1 MEGKIYIPK
10 KLTVPISANK
20 IITNI
25 VNNKNIQKTA
35 TALTTGAALMPV
47 VILEGSVLTGRT
59 YQAYKRGGA
68 LEAKE
73 RATEESI
80 SSIGWLWGIPAL
92 NKGTDFL
99 INKVFKVKN
108 FQFDMGKDNIRYPMQ
123 DAIGHL
129 PQKQKNKLMGLKL
142 GKILASS
149 FATVYFMGMVL
160 PKIVQNQTQKR
171 IDKAKQNPQ
180 TLPAQ
185 NRLPKMDSQM
195 FKAHRPQ
202 SMEEFLNETK
212 QNNSRNVSFKGFD
225 SIANTILYNMENN
238 HIVNLL
244 TVDAGLFA
252 GRVYNAPNKY
262 EKIERIFRDLSSSFF
277 YVGSTPLI
285 VALLNKIDPLQG
297 KNSKLDPTTVDS
309 LTNLIKNPVNKKVLD
324 WRNMDEIPL
333 EEFQKGLFGSYLT
346 DEQLVKQAAKLEENG
361 IITLKHLSQFID
373 DNITDK
379 TTAQTIKE
387 NAEKLAKLQPQKANE
402 SILTPSQIKSVFK
415 NGLLNDGDTINNLI
429 NTATGGRALNHS
441 KFISQKKID
450 ATRKQIFD
458 YCESIIEQAKKEN
471 LKNITPDFLQKMKN
485 RNFITKV
492 GFWGIG
498 MVISAAFLSTIIP
511 KTQYFITEKLTGK
524 KGFVRL
530 IDEPKNKDKES
541 NQKLSTNA

>member
-1 MEGKIYIPK
+1 M
-10 KLTVPISANK
+10 PISANK

-171 IDKAKQNPQ
+171 IDKAKQNPP
-180 TLPAQ
+180 TLTSQ
-185 NRLPKMDSQM
+185 NRLPKKDSQM

-346 DEQLVKQAAKLEENG
+346 DEQLVKQAEKLEENG

>member
-1 MEGKIYIPK
+1 MEVKYTK

-25 VNNKNIQKTA
+25 VNNKNIRKTA

-73 RATEESI
+73 RATEESV

-129 PQKQKNKLMGLKL
+129 PQNQKNKLMGLKL

-185 NRLPKMDSQM
+185 NRLPKTDSQM

-212 QNNSRNVSFKGFD
+212 QNSSQNVSFKGFD

-285 VALLNKIDPLQG
+285 VALLNKIDPLKG

-333 EEFQKGLFGSYLT
+333 EEFQRGLFGTYLA
-346 DEQLVKQAAKLEENG
+346 DEQLVKQAANLEQNG
-361 IITLKHLSQFID
+361 IIPLKQLSQFID

-379 TTAQTIKE
+379 TTAKALKE
-387 NAEKLAKLQPQKANE
+387 NAEKLAKLQPQKAKE

-415 NGLLNDGDTINNLI
+415 NGLLNDGDTINSLI
-429 NTATGGRALNHS
+429 NTATGGRALNHT
-441 KFISQKKID
+441 KFISQKKVD

-485 RNFITKV
+485 RNFLTKV

-530 IDEPKNKDKES
+530 IEEPDNDKS

>member
-73 RATEESI
+73 RATEEAI

-180 TLPAQ
+180 TLTSQ
-185 NRLPKMDSQM
+185 NRLPKKDSQM

-402 SILTPSQIKSVFK
+402 SILTPSQIKSVLK

>member
-1 MEGKIYIPK
+1 MEVKYTK

-25 VNNKNIQKTA
+25 VNNKNIRKTA

-73 RATEESI
+73 RATEESV

-129 PQKQKNKLMGLKL
+129 PQNQKNKLMGLKL

-185 NRLPKMDSQM
+185 NRLPKTDSQM

-212 QNNSRNVSFKGFD
+212 QNNSQNVSFKGFD

>member
-1 MEGKIYIPK
+1 MEVKYTK

-25 VNNKNIQKTA
+25 VNNKNIRKTA

-73 RATEESI
+73 RATEESV

-129 PQKQKNKLMGLKL
+129 PQNQKNKLMGLKL

-185 NRLPKMDSQM
+185 NRLPKTDSQM

-212 QNNSRNVSFKGFD
+212 QNSNSNVSFKGFD

-333 EEFQKGLFGSYLT
+333 EEFQRGLFGTYLA
-346 DEQLVKQAAKLEENG
+346 DEQLVKQAANLEQNG
-361 IITLKHLSQFID
+361 IIPLKQLSQFID

-379 TTAQTIKE
+379 TTAKALKE
-387 NAEKLAKLQPQKANE
+387 NAEKLAKLQPQKAKE

-415 NGLLNDGDTINNLI
+415 NGLLNDGDTINSLI
-429 NTATGGRALNHS
+429 NTATGGRALNHT
-441 KFISQKKID
+441 KFISQKKVD

-485 RNFITKV
+485 RNFLTKV

-530 IDEPKNKDKES
+530 IEEPDNDKS

>member
-1 MEGKIYIPK
+1 M
-10 KLTVPISANK
+10 PISANK

-25 VNNKNIQKTA
+25 VNNKNIRKTA

-73 RATEESI
+73 RATEESV

-129 PQKQKNKLMGLKL
+129 PQNQKNKLMGLKL

-185 NRLPKMDSQM
+185 NRLPKTDSQM

-212 QNNSRNVSFKGFD
+212 QNSNSNVSFKGFD

-285 VALLNKIDPLQG
+285 VALLNKIDPLKG

-309 LTNLIKNPVNKKVLD
+309 LTNL
-324 WRNMDEIPL
+324 
-333 EEFQKGLFGSYLT
+333 
-346 DEQLVKQAAKLEENG
+346 
-361 IITLKHLSQFID
+361 
-373 DNITDK
+373 
-379 TTAQTIKE
+379 
-387 NAEKLAKLQPQKANE
+387 
-402 SILTPSQIKSVFK
+402 
-415 NGLLNDGDTINNLI
+415 
-429 NTATGGRALNHS
+429 
-441 KFISQKKID
+441 
-450 ATRKQIFD
+450 
-458 YCESIIEQAKKEN
+458 
-471 LKNITPDFLQKMKN
+471 
-485 RNFITKV
+485 
-492 GFWGIG
+492 
-498 MVISAAFLSTIIP
+498 
-511 KTQYFITEKLTGK
+511 
-524 KGFVRL
+524 
-530 IDEPKNKDKES
+530 
-541 NQKLSTNA
+541 

>member
-1 MEGKIYIPK
+1 MEVKYTK

-25 VNNKNIQKTA
+25 VNNKNIRKTA

-73 RATEESI
+73 RATEESV

-129 PQKQKNKLMGLKL
+129 PQNQKNKLMGLKL

-185 NRLPKMDSQM
+185 NRLPKTDSQM

-212 QNNSRNVSFKGFD
+212 QNSNSNVSFKGFD

-285 VALLNKIDPLQG
+285 VALLNKIDPLKG

-333 EEFQKGLFGSYLT
+333 EEFQRGLFGTYLA
-346 DEQLVKQAAKLEENG
+346 DEQLVKQAANLEQNG
-361 IITLKHLSQFID
+361 IITLKQLSQFID

-379 TTAQTIKE
+379 TTAKALKE
-387 NAEKLAKLQPQKANE
+387 NAEKLAKLQPQKAKE

-415 NGLLNDGDTINNLI
+415 NGLLNDGDTINSLI
-429 NTATGGRALNHS
+429 NTATGGRALNHT
-441 KFISQKKID
+441 KFISQKKVD

-471 LKNITPDFLQKMKN
+471 IKNITPDFLQKMKN
-485 RNFITKV
+485 RNFLTKV

-530 IDEPKNKDKES
+530 IEEPDNDKS

>member
-1 MEGKIYIPK
+1 MEVKYTK

-25 VNNKNIQKTA
+25 VNNKNIRKTA

-73 RATEESI
+73 RATEESV

-129 PQKQKNKLMGLKL
+129 PQNQKNKLMGLKL

-185 NRLPKMDSQM
+185 NRLPKTDSQM

-212 QNNSRNVSFKGFD
+212 QNSNSNVSFKGFD

-285 VALLNKIDPLQG
+285 VALLNKIDPLKG

-333 EEFQKGLFGSYLT
+333 EEFQRGLFGTYLA
-346 DEQLVKQAAKLEENG
+346 DEQLVKQAANLEQNG
-361 IITLKHLSQFID
+361 IIPLKQLSQFID

-379 TTAQTIKE
+379 TTAKALKE
-387 NAEKLAKLQPQKANE
+387 NAEKLAKLQPQKAKE

-415 NGLLNDGDTINNLI
+415 NGLLNDGDTINSLI
-429 NTATGGRALNHS
+429 NTATGGRALNHT
-441 KFISQKKID
+441 KFISQKKVD

-485 RNFITKV
+485 RNFLTKV

-530 IDEPKNKDKES
+530 IEEPDNDKS

>member
-1 MEGKIYIPK
+1 MEVKYTK

-25 VNNKNIQKTA
+25 VNNKNIRKTA

-73 RATEESI
+73 RATEESV

-129 PQKQKNKLMGLKL
+129 PQNQKNKLMGLKL

-212 QNNSRNVSFKGFD
+212 QNSNSNVSFKGFD

-285 VALLNKIDPLQG
+285 VALLNKIDPLKG

-333 EEFQKGLFGSYLT
+333 EEFQRGLFGTYLA
-346 DEQLVKQAAKLEENG
+346 DEQLVKQAANLEQNG
-361 IITLKHLSQFID
+361 IITLKQLSQFID

-379 TTAQTIKE
+379 TTAKALKE
-387 NAEKLAKLQPQKANE
+387 NAEKLAKLQPQKAKE

-415 NGLLNDGDTINNLI
+415 NGLLNDGDTINSLI
-429 NTATGGRALNHS
+429 NTATGGRALNHT
-441 KFISQKKID
+441 KFISQKKVD

-471 LKNITPDFLQKMKN
+471 IKNITPDFLQKMKN
-485 RNFITKV
+485 RNFLTKV

-530 IDEPKNKDKES
+530 IEEPDNDKS

>member
-180 TLPAQ
+180 TLTSQ
-185 NRLPKMDSQM
+185 NRLPKKDSQM

>member
-1 MEGKIYIPK
+1 MEVKYTK

-25 VNNKNIQKTA
+25 VNNKNIRKTA

-73 RATEESI
+73 RATEESV

-129 PQKQKNKLMGLKL
+129 PQNQKNKLMGLKL

-212 QNNSRNVSFKGFD
+212 QNSNSNVSFKGFD

-285 VALLNKIDPLQG
+285 VALLNKIDPLKG

-333 EEFQKGLFGSYLT
+333 EEFQRGLFGTYLA
-346 DEQLVKQAAKLEENG
+346 DEQLVKQAANLEQNG
-361 IITLKHLSQFID
+361 IIPLKQLSQFID

-379 TTAQTIKE
+379 TTAKALKE
-387 NAEKLAKLQPQKANE
+387 NAEKLAKLQPQKAKE

-415 NGLLNDGDTINNLI
+415 NGLLNDGDTINSLI
-429 NTATGGRALNHS
+429 NTATGGRALNHT
-441 KFISQKKID
+441 KFISQKKVD

-485 RNFITKV
+485 RNFLTKV

-530 IDEPKNKDKES
+530 IEEPDNDKS

>member
-1 MEGKIYIPK
+1 MEVKYTK

-25 VNNKNIQKTA
+25 VNNKNIRKTA

-73 RATEESI
+73 RATEESV

-129 PQKQKNKLMGLKL
+129 PQNQKNKLMGLKL

-212 QNNSRNVSFKGFD
+212 QNSNSNVSFKGFD

-285 VALLNKIDPLQG
+285 VALLNKIDPLKG

-333 EEFQKGLFGSYLT
+333 EEFQRGLFGTYLA
-346 DEQLVKQAAKLEENG
+346 DEQLVKQAANLEQNG
-361 IITLKHLSQFID
+361 IISLKQLSQFID

-379 TTAQTIKE
+379 TTAKALKE
-387 NAEKLAKLQPQKANE
+387 NAEKLAKLQPQKAKE

-415 NGLLNDGDTINNLI
+415 NGLLNDGDTINSLI
-429 NTATGGRALNHS
+429 NTATGGRALNHT
-441 KFISQKKID
+441 KFISQKKVD

-485 RNFITKV
+485 RNFLTKV

-530 IDEPKNKDKES
+530 IEEPDNDKS

>member
-171 IDKAKQNPQ
+171 IDKAKQNPP
-180 TLPAQ
+180 TLTSQ
-185 NRLPKMDSQM
+185 NRLPKKDSQM

>member
-1 MEGKIYIPK
+1 MEVKYTK

-25 VNNKNIQKTA
+25 VNNKNIRKTA

-73 RATEESI
+73 RATEESV

-129 PQKQKNKLMGLKL
+129 PQNQKNKLMGLKL

-185 NRLPKMDSQM
+185 NRLPKTDSQM

-212 QNNSRNVSFKGFD
+212 QNSNSNVSFKGFD

-285 VALLNKIDPLQG
+285 VALLNKIDPLKG

-333 EEFQKGLFGSYLT
+333 EEFQRGLFGTYLA
-346 DEQLVKQAAKLEENG
+346 DEQLVKQAANLEQNG
-361 IITLKHLSQFID
+361 IIPLKQLSQFID

-379 TTAQTIKE
+379 TTAKALKE
-387 NAEKLAKLQPQKANE
+387 NAEKLAKLQPQKAKE

-415 NGLLNDGDTINNLI
+415 NGLLNDGDTINSLI
-429 NTATGGRALNHS
+429 NTATGGRALNHT
-441 KFISQKKID
+441 KFISQKKVD

-485 RNFITKV
+485 RNFLTKI

-530 IDEPKNKDKES
+530 IEEPDNDKS

>member
-1 MEGKIYIPK
+1 MEVKYTK

-25 VNNKNIQKTA
+25 VNNKNIRKTA

-73 RATEESI
+73 RATEESV

-129 PQKQKNKLMGLKL
+129 PQNQKNKLMGLKL

-185 NRLPKMDSQM
+185 NRLPKTDSQM

-212 QNNSRNVSFKGFD
+212 QNSNSNVSFKGFD

-285 VALLNKIDPLQG
+285 VALLNKIDPLKG

-333 EEFQKGLFGSYLT
+333 EEFQRGLFGTYLA
-346 DEQLVKQAAKLEENG
+346 DEQLVKQAANLEQNG
-361 IITLKHLSQFID
+361 IITLKQLSQFID

-379 TTAQTIKE
+379 TTAKALKE
-387 NAEKLAKLQPQKANE
+387 NAEKLAKLQPQKAKE

-415 NGLLNDGDTINNLI
+415 NGLLNDGDTINSLI
-429 NTATGGRALNHS
+429 NTATGGRALNHT
-441 KFISQKKID
+441 KFISQKKVD

-530 IDEPKNKDKES
+530 IEEPDNDKS

>member
-1 MEGKIYIPK
+1 
-10 KLTVPISANK
+10 
-20 IITNI
+20 
-25 VNNKNIQKTA
+25 
-35 TALTTGAALMPV
+35 
-47 VILEGSVLTGRT
+47 
-59 YQAYKRGGA
+59 
-68 LEAKE
+68 
-73 RATEESI
+73 
-80 SSIGWLWGIPAL
+80 
-92 NKGTDFL
+92 
-99 INKVFKVKN
+99 
-108 FQFDMGKDNIRYPMQ
+108 
-123 DAIGHL
+123 
-129 PQKQKNKLMGLKL
+129 
-142 GKILASS
+142 
-149 FATVYFMGMVL
+149 
-160 PKIVQNQTQKR
+160 
-171 IDKAKQNPQ
+171 
-180 TLPAQ
+180 
-185 NRLPKMDSQM
+185 
-195 FKAHRPQ
+195 
-202 SMEEFLNETK
+202 
-212 QNNSRNVSFKGFD
+212 
-225 SIANTILYNMENN
+225 MENN

>member
-1 MEGKIYIPK
+1 MEVKYTK

-25 VNNKNIQKTA
+25 VNNKNIRKTA

-73 RATEESI
+73 RATEESV

-129 PQKQKNKLMGLKL
+129 PQNQKNKLMGLKL

-185 NRLPKMDSQM
+185 NRLPKTDSQM

-212 QNNSRNVSFKGFD
+212 QNSNSNVSFKGFD

-285 VALLNKIDPLQG
+285 VALLNKIDPLKG

-333 EEFQKGLFGSYLT
+333 EEFQRGLFGTYLA
-346 DEQLVKQAAKLEENG
+346 DEQLVKQAANLEQNG
-361 IITLKHLSQFID
+361 IITLKQLSQFID

-379 TTAQTIKE
+379 TTAKALKE
-387 NAEKLAKLQPQKANE
+387 NAEKLAKLQPQKAKE

-415 NGLLNDGDTINNLI
+415 NGLLNDGDTINSLI
-429 NTATGGRALNHS
+429 NTATGGRALNHT
-441 KFISQKKID
+441 KFISQKKVD

-471 LKNITPDFLQKMKN
+471 IKNITPDFLQKMKN
-485 RNFITKV
+485 RNFLTKV

-511 KTQYFITEKLTGK
+511 KTQYFITEKLTGQ

-530 IDEPKNKDKES
+530 IEEPDNDKS

>member
-1 MEGKIYIPK
+1 MEVKYTK

-25 VNNKNIQKTA
+25 VNNKNIRKTA

-73 RATEESI
+73 RATEESV

-129 PQKQKNKLMGLKL
+129 PQNQKNKLMGLKL

-185 NRLPKMDSQM
+185 NRLPKTDSQM

-212 QNNSRNVSFKGFD
+212 QNSNSNVSFKGFD

-285 VALLNKIDPLQG
+285 VALLNKIDPLKG

-333 EEFQKGLFGSYLT
+333 EEFQRGLFGTYLA
-346 DEQLVKQAAKLEENG
+346 DEQLVKQAANLEQNG
-361 IITLKHLSQFID
+361 IITLKQLSQFID

-379 TTAQTIKE
+379 TTAKALKE
-387 NAEKLAKLQPQKANE
+387 NAEKLAKLQPQKAKE

-415 NGLLNDGDTINNLI
+415 NGLLNDGDTINSLI
-429 NTATGGRALNHS
+429 NTATGGRALNHT
-441 KFISQKKID
+441 KFISQKKVD

-485 RNFITKV
+485 RNFLTKV

-530 IDEPKNKDKES
+530 IEEPDNDKS

>member
-1 MEGKIYIPK
+1 MEVKYTK

-25 VNNKNIQKTA
+25 VNNKNIRKTA

-73 RATEESI
+73 RATEESV

-129 PQKQKNKLMGLKL
+129 PQNQKNKLMGLKL

-212 QNNSRNVSFKGFD
+212 QNSNSNVSFKGFD

-285 VALLNKIDPLQG
+285 VALLNKIDPLKG

-333 EEFQKGLFGSYLT
+333 EEFQRGLFGTYLA
-346 DEQLVKQAAKLEENG
+346 DEQLVKQAANLEQNG
-361 IITLKHLSQFID
+361 IITLKQLSQFID

-379 TTAQTIKE
+379 TTAKALKE
-387 NAEKLAKLQPQKANE
+387 NAEKLAKLQPQKAKE

-415 NGLLNDGDTINNLI
+415 NGLLNDGDTINSLI
-429 NTATGGRALNHS
+429 NTATGGRALNHT
-441 KFISQKKID
+441 KFISQKKVD

-485 RNFITKV
+485 RNFLTKV

-530 IDEPKNKDKES
+530 IEEPDNDKS

>member
-1 MEGKIYIPK
+1 MEVKYTK

-25 VNNKNIQKTA
+25 VNNKNIRKTA

-73 RATEESI
+73 RATEESV

-129 PQKQKNKLMGLKL
+129 PQNQKNKLMGLKL

-185 NRLPKMDSQM
+185 NRLPKTDSQM

-212 QNNSRNVSFKGFD
+212 QNSNSNVSFKGFD

-285 VALLNKIDPLQG
+285 VALLNKIDPLKG

-333 EEFQKGLFGSYLT
+333 EEFQRGLFGTYLA
-346 DEQLVKQAAKLEENG
+346 DEQLVKQAANLEQNG
-361 IITLKHLSQFID
+361 IITLKQLSQFID

-379 TTAQTIKE
+379 TTAKALKE
-387 NAEKLAKLQPQKANE
+387 NAEKLAKLQPQKAKE
-402 SILTPSQIKSVFK
+402 SILSPSQIKSVFK
-415 NGLLNDGDTINNLI
+415 NGLLNDGDTINSLI
-429 NTATGGRALNHS
+429 NTATGGRALNHT
-441 KFISQKKID
+441 KFISQKKVD

-485 RNFITKV
+485 RNFLTKV

-530 IDEPKNKDKES
+530 IEEPDNDKS

>member
-1 MEGKIYIPK
+1 MEVKYTK

-25 VNNKNIQKTA
+25 VNNKNIRKTA

-73 RATEESI
+73 RATEESV

-129 PQKQKNKLMGLKL
+129 PQNQKNKLMGLKL

-185 NRLPKMDSQM
+185 NRLPKTDSQM

-212 QNNSRNVSFKGFD
+212 QNSNSNVSFKGFD

-285 VALLNKIDPLQG
+285 VALLNKIDPLKG

-324 WRNMDEIPL
+324 WKNMDEIPL
-333 EEFQKGLFGSYLT
+333 EEFQRGLFGTYLA
-346 DEQLVKQAAKLEENG
+346 DEQLVKQAANLEQNG
-361 IITLKHLSQFID
+361 IITLKQLSQFID

-379 TTAQTIKE
+379 TTAKALKE
-387 NAEKLAKLQPQKANE
+387 NAEKLAKLQPQKAKE

-415 NGLLNDGDTINNLI
+415 NGLLNDGDTINSLI
-429 NTATGGRALNHS
+429 NTATGGRALNHT
-441 KFISQKKID
+441 KFISQKKVD

-485 RNFITKV
+485 RNFLTKV

-530 IDEPKNKDKES
+530 IEEPDNDKS

>member
-1 MEGKIYIPK
+1 MEVKYTK

-25 VNNKNIQKTA
+25 VNNKNIRKTA

-73 RATEESI
+73 RATEESV

-185 NRLPKMDSQM
+185 NRLPKTDSQM

>member
-1 MEGKIYIPK
+1 M
-10 KLTVPISANK
+10 PISANK

-123 DAIGHL
+123 DSIGHL

-180 TLPAQ
+180 TLTSQ
-185 NRLPKMDSQM
+185 NRLPKKDSQM

-212 QNNSRNVSFKGFD
+212 QNNSQNVSFKGFD

>member
-1 MEGKIYIPK
+1 MEVKYTK

-25 VNNKNIQKTA
+25 VNNKNIRKTA

-73 RATEESI
+73 RATEESV

-212 QNNSRNVSFKGFD
+212 QNSNSNVSFKGFD

-285 VALLNKIDPLQG
+285 VALLNKIDPLKG

-333 EEFQKGLFGSYLT
+333 EEFQRGLFGTYLA
-346 DEQLVKQAAKLEENG
+346 DEQLVKQAANLEQNG
-361 IITLKHLSQFID
+361 IISLKQLSQFID

-379 TTAQTIKE
+379 TTAKALKE
-387 NAEKLAKLQPQKANE
+387 NAEKLAKLQPQKAKE

-415 NGLLNDGDTINNLI
+415 NGLLNDGDTINSLI
-429 NTATGGRALNHS
+429 NTATGGRALNHT
-441 KFISQKKID
+441 KFISQKKVD

-485 RNFITKV
+485 RNFLTKV

-530 IDEPKNKDKES
+530 IEEPDNDKS

>member
-1 MEGKIYIPK
+1 MEVKYTK

-25 VNNKNIQKTA
+25 VNNKNIRKTA

-73 RATEESI
+73 RATEESV

-129 PQKQKNKLMGLKL
+129 PQNQKNKLMGLKL

-185 NRLPKMDSQM
+185 NRLPKTDSQM

-212 QNNSRNVSFKGFD
+212 QNSNSNVSFKGFD

-285 VALLNKIDPLQG
+285 VALLNKIDPLKG

-333 EEFQKGLFGSYLT
+333 EEFQRGLFGTYLA
-346 DEQLVKQAAKLEENG
+346 DEQLVKQAANLEQNG
-361 IITLKHLSQFID
+361 IITLKQLSQFID

-379 TTAQTIKE
+379 TTAKALKE
-387 NAEKLAKLQPQKANE
+387 NAEKLAKLQPQKAKE

-415 NGLLNDGDTINNLI
+415 NGLLNDGDTINSLI
-429 NTATGGRALNHS
+429 NTATGGRALNHT
-441 KFISQKKID
+441 KFISQKKVD

-485 RNFITKV
+485 RNFLTKI

-530 IDEPKNKDKES
+530 IEEPDNDKS

>member
-180 TLPAQ
+180 TLTSQ
-185 NRLPKMDSQM
+185 NRLPKKDSQM

-212 QNNSRNVSFKGFD
+212 QNNSQNVSFKGFD

-333 EEFQKGLFGSYLT
+333 EEFQKGLLGSYLT

>member
-1 MEGKIYIPK
+1 MEVKYTK

-25 VNNKNIQKTA
+25 VNNKNIRKTA

-73 RATEESI
+73 RATEESV

-129 PQKQKNKLMGLKL
+129 PQNQKNKLMGLKL

-185 NRLPKMDSQM
+185 NRLPKTDSQM

-212 QNNSRNVSFKGFD
+212 QNSNSNVSFKGFD

-285 VALLNKIDPLQG
+285 VALLNKIDPLKG

-333 EEFQKGLFGSYLT
+333 EEFQRGLFGTYLA
-346 DEQLVKQAAKLEENG
+346 DEQLVKQAANLEQNG
-361 IITLKHLSQFID
+361 IITLKQLSQFID

-379 TTAQTIKE
+379 TTAKALKE
-387 NAEKLAKLQPQKANE
+387 NAEKLAKLQPQKAKE

-415 NGLLNDGDTINNLI
+415 NGLLNDGDTINSLI
-429 NTATGGRALNHS
+429 NTATGGRALNHT
-441 KFISQKKID
+441 KFISQKKVD

-471 LKNITPDFLQKMKN
+471 LKNITPNFLQKMKN
-485 RNFITKV
+485 RNFLTKV

-530 IDEPKNKDKES
+530 IEEPDNDKS

>member
-1 MEGKIYIPK
+1 MEVKYTK

-25 VNNKNIQKTA
+25 VNNKNIRKTA

-73 RATEESI
+73 RATEESV

-129 PQKQKNKLMGLKL
+129 PQNQKNKLMGLKL

-212 QNNSRNVSFKGFD
+212 QNSNSNVSFKGFD

-285 VALLNKIDPLQG
+285 VALLNKIDPLKG

-333 EEFQKGLFGSYLT
+333 EEFQRGLFGTYLA
-346 DEQLVKQAAKLEENG
+346 DEQLVKQAANLEQNG
-361 IITLKHLSQFID
+361 IIPLKQLSQFID

-379 TTAQTIKE
+379 TTAKALKE
-387 NAEKLAKLQPQKANE
+387 NAEKLAKLQPQKAKE

-415 NGLLNDGDTINNLI
+415 NGLLNDGDTINSLI
-429 NTATGGRALNHS
+429 NTATGGRALNHT
-441 KFISQKKID
+441 KFISQKKVD

-485 RNFITKV
+485 RNFLTKV

-530 IDEPKNKDKES
+530 IEEPDNDKS
-541 NQKLSTNA
+541 NQKLSTNV

>member
-1 MEGKIYIPK
+1 MEVKYTK

-25 VNNKNIQKTA
+25 VNNKNIRKTA

-73 RATEESI
+73 RATEESV

-185 NRLPKMDSQM
+185 NRLPKTDSQM

-212 QNNSRNVSFKGFD
+212 QNSNSNVSFKGFD

-285 VALLNKIDPLQG
+285 VALLNKIDPLKG

-333 EEFQKGLFGSYLT
+333 EEFQRGLFGTYLA
-346 DEQLVKQAAKLEENG
+346 DEQLVKQAANLEQNG
-361 IITLKHLSQFID
+361 IIPLKQLSQFID

-379 TTAQTIKE
+379 TTAKALKE
-387 NAEKLAKLQPQKANE
+387 NAEKLAKLQPQKAKE

-415 NGLLNDGDTINNLI
+415 NGLLNDGDTINSLI
-429 NTATGGRALNHS
+429 NTATGGRALNHT
-441 KFISQKKID
+441 KFISQKKVD

-485 RNFITKV
+485 RNFLTKV

-530 IDEPKNKDKES
+530 IEEPDNDKS

>member
-1 MEGKIYIPK
+1 MEVKYTK

-25 VNNKNIQKTA
+25 VNNKNIRKTA

-73 RATEESI
+73 RATEESV

-129 PQKQKNKLMGLKL
+129 PQNQKNKLMGLKL

-180 TLPAQ
+180 TLPEQ
-185 NRLPKMDSQM
+185 NRLPKKDSQM

-212 QNNSRNVSFKGFD
+212 QNSNSNVSFKGFD

-285 VALLNKIDPLQG
+285 VALLNKIDPLKG

-333 EEFQKGLFGSYLT
+333 EEFQRGLFGTYLA
-346 DEQLVKQAAKLEENG
+346 DEQLVKQAANLEQNG
-361 IITLKHLSQFID
+361 IIPLKQLSQFID

-379 TTAQTIKE
+379 TTAKALKE
-387 NAEKLAKLQPQKANE
+387 NAEKLAKLQPQKAKE

-415 NGLLNDGDTINNLI
+415 NGLLNDGDTINSLI
-429 NTATGGRALNHS
+429 NTATGGRALNHT
-441 KFISQKKID
+441 KFISQKKVD

-485 RNFITKV
+485 RNFLTKV

-530 IDEPKNKDKES
+530 IEEPDNDKS

>member
-1 MEGKIYIPK
+1 MEVKYTK

-25 VNNKNIQKTA
+25 VNNKNIRKTA

-73 RATEESI
+73 RATEESV

-185 NRLPKMDSQM
+185 NRLPKTDSQM

-212 QNNSRNVSFKGFD
+212 QNSNSNVSFKGFD

-285 VALLNKIDPLQG
+285 VALLNKIDPLKG

-324 WRNMDEIPL
+324 WKNMDEIPL
-333 EEFQKGLFGSYLT
+333 EEFQRGLFGTYLA
-346 DEQLVKQAAKLEENG
+346 DEQLVKQAANLEQNG
-361 IITLKHLSQFID
+361 IITLKQLSQFID

-379 TTAQTIKE
+379 TTAKALKE
-387 NAEKLAKLQPQKANE
+387 NAEKLAKLQPQKAKE

-415 NGLLNDGDTINNLI
+415 NGLLNDGDTINSLI
-429 NTATGGRALNHS
+429 NTATGGRALNHT
-441 KFISQKKID
+441 KFISQKKVD

-485 RNFITKV
+485 RNFLTKV

-530 IDEPKNKDKES
+530 IEEPDNDKS

>member
-1 MEGKIYIPK
+1 MEVKYTK

-25 VNNKNIQKTA
+25 VNNKNIRKTA

-73 RATEESI
+73 RATEESV

-129 PQKQKNKLMGLKL
+129 PQNQKNKLMGLKL

-185 NRLPKMDSQM
+185 NRLPKTDSQM

-212 QNNSRNVSFKGFD
+212 QNSNSNVSFKGFD

-285 VALLNKIDPLQG
+285 VALLNKIDPLKG

-333 EEFQKGLFGSYLT
+333 EEFQRGLFGTYLA
-346 DEQLVKQAAKLEENG
+346 DEQLVKQAANLEQNG
-361 IITLKHLSQFID
+361 IITLKQLSQFID

-379 TTAQTIKE
+379 TTAKALKE
-387 NAEKLAKLQPQKANE
+387 NAEKLAKLQPQKAKE

-415 NGLLNDGDTINNLI
+415 NGLLNDGDTINSLI
-429 NTATGGRALNHS
+429 NTATGGRALNHT
-441 KFISQKKID
+441 KFISQKKVD

-485 RNFITKV
+485 RNFLTKV

-511 KTQYFITEKLTGK
+511 KTQYFITEKLTGQ

-530 IDEPKNKDKES
+530 IEEPDNDKS

>member
-1 MEGKIYIPK
+1 MEVKYTK

-25 VNNKNIQKTA
+25 VNNKNIRKTA

-180 TLPAQ
+180 TLTSQ
-185 NRLPKMDSQM
+185 NRLPKKDSQM

-212 QNNSRNVSFKGFD
+212 QNNSQNVSFKGFD

>member
-1 MEGKIYIPK
+1 MEVKYTK

-25 VNNKNIQKTA
+25 VNNKNIRKTA

-73 RATEESI
+73 RATEESV

-129 PQKQKNKLMGLKL
+129 PQNQKNKLMGLKL

-212 QNNSRNVSFKGFD
+212 QNSNSNVSFKGFD

-285 VALLNKIDPLQG
+285 VALLNKIDPLKG

-333 EEFQKGLFGSYLT
+333 EEFQRGLFGTYLA
-346 DEQLVKQAAKLEENG
+346 DEQLVKQAANLEQNG
-361 IITLKHLSQFID
+361 IIPLKQLSQFID

-379 TTAQTIKE
+379 TTAKALKE
-387 NAEKLAKLQPQKANE
+387 NAEKLAKLQPQKAKE

-415 NGLLNDGDTINNLI
+415 NGLLNDGDTINSLI
-429 NTATGGRALNHS
+429 NTATGGRALNHT
-441 KFISQKKID
+441 KFISQKKVD

-485 RNFITKV
+485 RNFLTKV

-511 KTQYFITEKLTGK
+511 KTQYFITEKLTGQ

-530 IDEPKNKDKES
+530 IEEPDNDKS

>member
-1 MEGKIYIPK
+1 MEVKYTK

-25 VNNKNIQKTA
+25 VNNKNIRKTA

-73 RATEESI
+73 RATEESV

-129 PQKQKNKLMGLKL
+129 PQNQKNKLMGLKL

-212 QNNSRNVSFKGFD
+212 QNSNSNVSFKGFD

-285 VALLNKIDPLQG
+285 VALLNKIDPLKG

-333 EEFQKGLFGSYLT
+333 EEFQRGLFGTYLA
-346 DEQLVKQAAKLEENG
+346 DEQLVKQAANLEQNG
-361 IITLKHLSQFID
+361 IITLKQLSQFID

-379 TTAQTIKE
+379 TTAKALKE
-387 NAEKLAKLQPQKANE
+387 NAEKLAKLQPQKAKE

-415 NGLLNDGDTINNLI
+415 NGLLNDGDTINSLI
-429 NTATGGRALNHS
+429 NTATGGRALNHT
-441 KFISQKKID
+441 KFISQKKVD

-485 RNFITKV
+485 RNFLTKV

-511 KTQYFITEKLTGK
+511 KTQYFITEKLTGQ

-530 IDEPKNKDKES
+530 IEEPDNDKS

>member
-1 MEGKIYIPK
+1 MEVKYTK

-25 VNNKNIQKTA
+25 VNNKNIRKTA

-73 RATEESI
+73 RATEESV

-129 PQKQKNKLMGLKL
+129 PQNQKNKLMGLKL

-185 NRLPKMDSQM
+185 NRLPKTDSQM

-212 QNNSRNVSFKGFD
+212 QNSNSNVSFKGFD

-285 VALLNKIDPLQG
+285 VALLNKIDPLKG

-333 EEFQKGLFGSYLT
+333 EEFQRGLFGTYLA
-346 DEQLVKQAAKLEENG
+346 DEQLVKQAANLEQNG
-361 IITLKHLSQFID
+361 IIPLKQLSQFID

-379 TTAQTIKE
+379 TTAKALKE
-387 NAEKLAKLQPQKANE
+387 NAEKLAKLQPQKAKE

-415 NGLLNDGDTINNLI
+415 NGLLNDGDTINSLI
-429 NTATGGRALNHS
+429 NTATGGRALNHT
-441 KFISQKKID
+441 KFISQKKVD

-530 IDEPKNKDKES
+530 IEEPDNDKS

>member
-212 QNNSRNVSFKGFD
+212 QNSNSNVSFKGFD